1 LSVLAPSPDFVYG
14 NTRLRARK
22 AGLLTAAA
30 YDGLLGRPVD
40 GLQQALAETA
50 YRPELEAALARGGG
64 KRAVEIAI
72 RDHLGRALG
81 EMRSFYRDRARELVD
96 VLLARFDLQN
106 LLTLLRGQVRHQPAE
121 LVLAAVVPLG
131 PLGDGTA
138 EEIARRDEP
147 AAAVEL
153 LIAWRLPDP
162 ETAAALARAWPR
174 FERTQDLAH
183 LEHELVGAHAERVER
198 ELAGAPETLRELIA
212 RERDAANTLT
222 VLRLRTALQL
232 DELTALP
239 PAPESGRFLP
249 GGRIGEAT
257 LDEAL
262 HMPARPDAVAR
273 LAAASRRQDWQAPLT
288 RYASTD
294 DVDAND
300 LPLLQRELEA
310 ARVRWA
316 LRLFLAGDPLGIDV
330 PIAYT
335 VAKENEA
342 RNLRLI
348 AEGADAEEPA
358 ETVGARLLVRGG
370 GGRWVA

>member
-1 LSVLAPSPDFVYG
+1 LTVLVRSPDFVYG

-22 AGLLTAAA
+22 AGLLTAAS
-30 YDGLLGRPVD
+30 YDGLLGEPVD
-40 GLQQALAETA
+40 GVQRALAETV

-64 KRAVEIAI
+64 KRALEIAI
-72 RDHLGRALG
+72 RDHLARALE

-106 LLTLLRGQVRHQPAE
+106 LLTLLRGQVQHQPAE
-121 LVLAAVVPLG
+121 VVLAAVVPLG

-138 EEIARRDEP
+138 DEIARRDEP
-147 AAAVEL
+147 AAAVDL
-153 LIAWRLPDP
+153 LVAWRLPDP
-162 ETAAALARAWPR
+162 ETAAALTDAWPR
-174 FERTQDLAH
+174 FERTQDLAQ
-183 LEHELVGAHAERVER
+183 LEHTLVGAHAERVER
-198 ELAGAPETLRELIA
+198 ELARAPETLRELIA
-212 RERDAANTLT
+212 RERDATNTLT

-232 DELTALP
+232 DELAALP
-239 PAPESGRFLP
+239 AAPEAGRFLP
-249 GGRIGEAT
+249 GGRIGEGA

-273 LAAASRRQDWQAPLT
+273 LAGAARRPDWQAPLE

-300 LPLLQRELEA
+300 LPHLQRELEA
-310 ARVRWA
+310 TRVRWA
-316 LRLFLAGDPLGIDV
+316 LRLFLSGDPLGIDI

-348 AEGADAEEPA
+348 TEGADADEPV
-358 ETVGARLLVRGG
+358 ETVRARLLVPDGG
-370 GGRWVA
+370 GKWAA